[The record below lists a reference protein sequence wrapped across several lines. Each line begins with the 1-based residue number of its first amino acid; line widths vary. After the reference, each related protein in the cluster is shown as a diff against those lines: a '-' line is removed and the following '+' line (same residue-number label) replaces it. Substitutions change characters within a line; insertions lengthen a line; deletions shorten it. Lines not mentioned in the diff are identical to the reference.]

1 MEIGSP
7 ELEESIWVLVNDLQW
22 PLGLGP
28 ADVALV
34 WIEDHPLVFEVPAEK
49 NMSTQTYY
57 CRGFS
62 VKLCVIGVKCLRGYE

>member
-49 NMSTQTYY
+49 KTCQLK
-57 CRGFS
+57 RIIAEGFRS
-62 VKLCVIGVKCLRGYE
+62 NYASSG